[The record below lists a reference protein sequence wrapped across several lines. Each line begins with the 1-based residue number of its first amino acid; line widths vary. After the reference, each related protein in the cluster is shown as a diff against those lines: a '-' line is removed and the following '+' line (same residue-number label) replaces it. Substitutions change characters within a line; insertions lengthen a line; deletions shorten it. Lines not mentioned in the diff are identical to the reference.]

1 MNYQDKPSKA
11 PSENKR
17 KLFPSSSIDKLQ
29 EVVPMTASKHAPATT
44 TTAKVYCPMCTHTV
58 DATVELDSKRSHVK
72 RGQRC
77 PRCSGSLDA
86 GYIMY
91 LQRAA

>member
-1 MNYQDKPSKA
+1 M
-11 PSENKR
+11 
-17 KLFPSSSIDKLQ
+17 
-29 EVVPMTASKHAPATT
+29 MTAKHAPAA

-58 DATVELDSKRSHVK
+58 DATVEHQPKRTLVK
-72 RGQRC
+72 PGQKC

-91 LQRAA
+91 LERAA